1 MYRLPK
7 TTSVLAAL
15 AAGTLAVSGCS
26 EQSPLQSGGDGGQ
39 SGEEIETIGLMVQ
52 DLSNPFFTAMQTGV
66 ENAAE
71 DMGAEVVT
79 EDGRQDL
86 GAQNEQIDAFIQQQ
100 IDILLINAV
109 DSEGIGPAVQRAVD
123 AGITVVAVDVTAKN
137 ADAFIT
143 SDNVQAGRLACEHL
157 FEAIGGEGSI
167 LMLDGTPISSI
178 QDRVTGCEEVMEDY
192 PDIEVAGH
200 QHGDNNREEALTVA
214 TDMLTANSEV
224 DGIFAVNDPTALG
237 ANLAAKQTGV
247 DDLVIV
253 GVDGSPAAE
262 KEMAKP
268 DSMFQ
273 ATAAQDPKQLGVSGL
288 EIATKLFNGEQVENT
303 EQLVETELITR
314 DNLDEYEGWE

>member
-1 MYRLPK
+1 MYRLPTP
-7 TTSVLAAL
+7 TTVAAAL
-15 AAGTLAVSGCS
+15 AAGTLLLSGCS
-26 EQSPLQSGGDGGQ
+26 AESPVDGADSGG
-39 SGEEIETIGLMVQ
+39 EIETIGLMVQ
-52 DLSNPFFTAMQTGV
+52 DLSNPFFTAMQAGV

-71 DMGAEVVT
+71 DMEAEVVT

-100 IDILLINAV
+100 IDVLLLNAV
-109 DSEGIGPAVQRAVD
+109 DSEGIGPAVQRAID

-157 FEAIGGEGSI
+157 FESIGGEGSI
-167 LMLDGTPISSI
+167 LMIDGTPISSI

-214 TDMLTANSEV
+214 TDMLTANSGV

-237 ANLAAKQTGV
+237 AGLAAEQTGV
-247 DDLVIV
+247 EDLAIV

-262 KEMAKP
+262 EELAES
-268 DSMFQ
+268 DSMFE
-273 ATAAQDPKQLGVSGL
+273 ATAAQDPKRLAADGL
-288 EIATKLFNGEQVENT
+288 EIATELHGGGEVENT

-314 DNLDEYEGWE
+314 DNLDGYEGWE

>member
-1 MYRLPK
+1 MYRHLRTK
-7 TTSVLAAL
+7 ALLAAL
-15 AAGTLAVSGCS
+15 AAGTLVLSGCS
-26 EQSPLQSGGDGGQ
+26 EQSPVESAENGG
-39 SGEEIETIGLMVQ
+39 EIETIGLMVQ

-66 ENAAE
+66 EEAAKE
-71 DMGAEVVT
+71 MGAEVIT

-100 IDILLINAV
+100 IDVLLINAV

-137 ADAFIT
+137 AQAFIT

-167 LMLDGTPISSI
+167 LIVDGTPISSI
-178 QDRVTGCEEVMEDY
+178 QDRVTGCEQVMEDY

-214 TDMLTANSEV
+214 TDMLTANSDV

-237 ANLAAKQTGV
+237 ANLAAQQTGV
-247 DDLVIV
+247 EDLVIV

-262 KEMAKP
+262 KELAKP

-273 ATAAQDPKQLGVSGL
+273 ATAAQDPKQLGVTGL
-288 EIATKLFNGEQVENT
+288 EMATKLFNGEKLE
-303 EQLVETELITR
+303 ESERLVETELITA
-314 DNLDEYEGWE
+314 DNLDQYEGWE

>member
-7 TTSVLAAL
+7 PTTVLAAL
-15 AAGTLAVSGCS
+15 AAGTLLMSGCS
-26 EQSPLQSGGDGGQ
+26 SESPVESAENGG
-39 SGEEIETIGLMVQ
+39 EVETIGLMVQ
-52 DLSNPFFTAMQTGV
+52 DLSNPFFTAMQAGV

-100 IDILLINAV
+100 IDVLLINPV

-137 ADAFIT
+137 AEAFIT

-157 FEAIGGEGSI
+157 FESIGGEGSI
-167 LMLDGTPISSI
+167 LIIDGTPISSI
-178 QDRVTGCEEVMEDY
+178 QDRVTGCEKVMEDY
-192 PDIEVAGH
+192 PDITVAGH

-214 TDMLTANSEV
+214 TDMLTANSDV

-237 ANLAAKQTGV
+237 AGLAAEQTGV
-247 DDLVIV
+247 EDLAIV

-262 KEMAKP
+262 EELA
-268 DSMFQ
+268 DSGSMFE
-273 ATAAQDPKQLGVSGL
+273 ATAAQDPKQLGVEGL
-288 EIATKLFNGEQVENT
+288 NMATKLYKGEEVENT
-303 EQLVETELITR
+303 EQLVDTELITA

>member
-7 TTSVLAAL
+7 PRTALAAL
-15 AAGTLAVSGCS
+15 AAGTLLLSGCS
-26 EQSPLQSGGDGGQ
+26 SESPVENTDDGG
-39 SGEEIETIGLMVQ
+39 EIETIGLMVQ
-52 DLSNPFFTAMQTGV
+52 DLSNPFFSAMQAGV

-100 IDILLINAV
+100 IDVLLINPV
-109 DSEGIGPAVQRAVD
+109 DSEGIGPAVQRALD

-137 ADAFIT
+137 AEAFIT

-157 FEAIGGEGSI
+157 FESIGGEGRI
-167 LMLDGTPISSI
+167 LIIDGTPISSV
-178 QDRVTGCEEVMEDY
+178 QDRVQGCEEVMKDY
-192 PDIEVAGH
+192 PDIKVAGH

-214 TDMLTANSEV
+214 TDMLTANSDV
-224 DGIFAVNDPTALG
+224 DGIFAINDPTALG
-237 ANLAAKQTGV
+237 ANLAAEQTGTE
-247 DDLVIV
+247 DLVIV

-262 KEMAKP
+262 KELGNS

-273 ATAAQDPKQLGVSGL
+273 ATAAQAPKQLGVQGL
-288 EIATKLFNGEQVENT
+288 DMATKLFNGEQLEDKKR
-303 EQLVETELITR
+303 LVETELITR